1 MMDVL
6 KCKKLLADRL
16 NHLKW
21 ADKNPDGTL
30 KSYHMGLYLLTG
42 DFVAPRGWTLREIE
56 EAHLPGHEV
65 PLAERAAVRL
75 QAMHDYWFPIW
86 DGIDAERVKERALAA
101 AEKNK
106 ERALAAA
113 EKESNERYERWF
125 DFGPPQRYSDG
136 ATNEFDIEKPQDK
149 VALDAVMGFSELS
162 HDTLALLGSPGTRK
176 TQLAAKWLRKKIMDD
191 GEDGQFISA
200 ADLVR
205 DARNAELIERYCTVD
220 NLVID
225 DIAVY
230 AGDVEIVL
238 RVVDA
243 RLNNSLATVYTTNA
257 KRAEL
262 LKIYGPRGFSRLTCN
277 GLSVVMSG
285 RDWRQRHP

>member
-1 MMDVL
+1 MMDIT

-16 NHLKW
+16 NHLKS
-21 ADKNPDGTL
+21 ANKNPDGTL
-30 KSYHMGLYLLTG
+30 KSYHMGFYLLTG

-56 EAHLPGHEV
+56 EAHLPGREV
-65 PLAERAAVRL
+65 LPAVRL

-101 AEKNK
+101 AQKEQ

-113 EKESNERYERWF
+113 EKEEEARWDRWA

-136 ATNEFDIEKPQDK
+136 SMDEFDIEKPQDK
-149 VALDAVMGFSELS
+149 DALEAVMGFSVLA
-162 HDTLALLGSPGTRK
+162 HDTLALLGPPGTRK

-225 DIAVY
+225 DVAAY

-243 RLNNSLATVYTTNA
+243 RLNNSLSTVYTSNA
-257 KRAEL
+257 SPKQL
-262 LKIYGPRGFSRLTCN
+262 LEIYGPRGFSRLTCN
-277 GLSVVMSG
+277 AVIVAMEG
-285 RDWRQRHP
+285 RDWRQRRHP